1 MRRLAICC
9 AVVLLVLG
17 ASVIVSAQLTSL
29 ETDHL
34 RLVYFKGTESY
45 LTPHA
50 VRTFENSLGFQRRLF
65 GYDPA
70 EKVTVLLTDFSDAG
84 NAGTTSVPRDFVGVQ
99 IAPLSAALE
108 AMPANERLNTIMNHE
123 LVHVAALDQPAG
135 SERFFRRLFG
145 GKVNPVADHPESIL
159 YFYLTTPRVAAPRWY
174 HEGIAVF
181 LDTWMAG
188 GLGRAQGAYDEMV
201 FRSMVRDGSRFY
213 DPLGLASEGTKVD
226 FQLEINSYLYGT
238 RFMSWLADRHSPEAL
253 VRWVARGEGSKAY
266 YASQF
271 RHVFGMPIERALAD
285 WVAWEREFQQENIEA
300 IHRYP
305 TTSFQDLSRRALGSV
320 SRAYLDRE
328 AGKIYAAF
336 NYPGV
341 VAHVGAISLA
351 DGSVEKITDIK
362 GPVIYEVTSLAYD
375 PAARTLFYT
384 ADNNALRDLMAVDP
398 RTKKARMLIKDARVG
413 DLAFDA
419 SDRSLWGVRH
429 FNGICTLV
437 RIPPPYREWH
447 QVHSWPYGQVVYDLD
462 VSPDGRL
469 LSAAMGEVSGRQS
482 LQIIPTATL
491 LAGDTTS
498 SAIVEFEGSA
508 PSNFTFSPDGRYLYG
523 TSYQTGVSNVFRYEV
538 ATGAREAMSN
548 SDTGFFRPIVA
559 GEGSLV
565 VFRYTGEGF
574 VPATIAARPVAD
586 VSAITFLGQQLVER
600 HPVIKGWMVG
610 SPAAIPFDPSQARTR
625 AYRPVRSLGLESFY
639 PIVEGYKNTAA
650 PGVHFA
656 FSDPIQLNRAGLT
669 ASYSPDGSLSAGE
682 RLHLRAD
689 YERREWKGR
698 FRLNDADF
706 YDLFGPT
713 KRSRKGYSIGVGWGR
728 TLVYDAPRELD
739 LDVRTDYY
747 GNLERLPDY
756 QNVVADVR
764 SLLTTRARLAFSDVR
779 GSLGKVDD
787 EKGRKWQLALDAD
800 TVEGKEFVR
809 AWGSLD
815 LGFALPLRHSSVW
828 LRGSAGASPNDR
840 ERPFAN
846 FYFGGFGNNWVDQG
860 EEKRYRTRDSFPGVA
875 LNDVGGRNYVKALV
889 EWNLP
894 PARFRRLGRPGFYAT
909 WARPA
914 LFAGTIVTNLDA
926 SGARRTVTGA
936 GVQVDLRFTMLSS
949 LDLTLSGGYAW
960 AFEEGRS
967 VRHEAMVSL
976 KLLK

>member
-1 MRRLAICC
+1 VRRLAPGGG
-9 AVVLLVLG
+9 AALLVLG
-17 ASVIVSAQLTSL
+17 AALTASAQLTSL
-29 ETDHL
+29 ETEHL

-70 EKVTVLLTDFSDAG
+70 EKVTVLLTDFADAG
-84 NAGTTSVPRDFVGVQ
+84 NAGATSVPRDFVGVQ

-123 LVHVAALDQPAG
+123 LVHVATLDQPAR
-135 SERFFRRLFG
+135 SDRFFRRLFG
-145 GKVNPVADHPESIL
+145 GKVMPVADHPESIL

-201 FRSMVRDGSRFY
+201 FRSMVLDGSRLY

-238 RFMSWLADRHSPEAL
+238 RFMTWLAGRHSPEAL
-253 VRWVARGEGSKAY
+253 VRWVSRGEGSKAY

-271 RHVFGMPIERALAD
+271 RHVFGQPLPRAWAD
-285 WVAWEREFQQENIEA
+285 WIASEREFQERNIEA
-300 IHRYP
+300 IRQYP
-305 TTSFQDLSRRALGSV
+305 TTPYKDLSRRALGSV
-320 SRAYLDRE
+320 SRAYLDQD
-328 AGKIYAAF
+328 AGRIYAAF

-351 DGSVEKITDIK
+351 DGSVDKIADIK

-375 PAARTLFYT
+375 PATRTIFYT
-384 ADNNALRDLMAVDP
+384 ADNNAFRDLMAVDA
-398 RTKKARMLIKDARVG
+398 RTKRVRMLMKDARVG
-413 DLAFDA
+413 SLAFDA
-419 SDRSLWGVRH
+419 ADRSLWGVRH

-447 QVHSWPYGQVVYDLD
+447 QVHSWPYGQVAYDLD

-469 LSAAMGEVSGRQS
+469 LSAAMGEVNGRQS
-482 LQIIPTATL
+482 LQILPIANL
-491 LAGDTTS
+491 LAGDAAP
-498 SAIVEFEGSA
+498 SAVVEFEGSA

-523 TSYQTGVSNVFRYEV
+523 STYQTGVSNVFRYEV
-538 ATGAREAMSN
+538 ATGTREAMSN
-548 SDTGFFRPIVA
+548 SETGFFRPIVA
-559 GEGSLV
+559 GEGSLI

-574 VPATIAARPVAD
+574 VPATIEARPLTD
-586 VSAITFLGQQLVER
+586 VSAITFLGQQLVES
-600 HPVIKGWMVG
+600 HPVVKEWMVG
-610 SPAAIPFDPSQARTR
+610 SPAAVPFDAAQATTR
-625 AYRPVRSLGLESFY
+625 DYRPARSLRLESFY
-639 PIVEGYKNTAA
+639 PVIEGYKDSAA
-650 PGVHFA
+650 FGLHFA
-656 FSDPIQLNRAGLT
+656 FSDPIQINRAGLT
-669 ASYSPDGSLSAGE
+669 ASYSPDRDLSAAE
-682 RLHLRAD
+682 RLHVQAD
-689 YERREWKGR
+689 YQRRDWKAR
-698 FRLNDADF
+698 VRYNDADF

-713 KRSRKGYSIGVGWGR
+713 KRSRKGYSAGLGWGR

-739 LDVRTDYY
+739 FDLRTDYY
-747 GNLERLPDY
+747 GGLERLPDY
-756 QNVVADVR
+756 QNVAADVD
-764 SLLTTRARLAFSDVR
+764 SLVSARARLAYSDVR
-779 GSLGKVDD
+779 GSLGRVDD
-787 EKGRKWQLALDAD
+787 EKGRKWQLALDGDAVD
-800 TVEGKEFVR
+800 GKEFLR

-828 LRGSAGASPNDR
+828 LRSSAGASPNDR
-840 ERPFAN
+840 REPFAN

-875 LNDVGGRNYVKALV
+875 INDVGGRNYVKSTI

-894 PARFRRLGRPGFYAT
+894 PLRFRRAGRPGFYAT

-914 LFAGTIVTNLDA
+914 LFAGGLVTNLDVP
-926 SGARRTVTGA
+926 GARRKLANAGA
-936 GVQVDLRFTMLSS
+936 QMDIRCQVLSS
-949 LDLTLSGGYAW
+949 LDLTLSGGYAL
-960 AFEEGRS
+960 AFEEGRG
-967 VRHEAMVSL
+967 VRRQAMVSL
-976 KLLK
+976 KLLR